1 MNKSEYMKL
10 WRKNNAQ
17 KVKDYNKKAVQ
28 DYSEGKIY
36 RIQCNITGDN
46 YYGSTKEKYLS
57 RRLSRHRHYVDEID
71 KGSKIGKCTSYDIIK
86 RGDYKIILVEKYPC
100 ETKYELE
107 KRERYYI
114 ENNDC
119 VNKIVPT
126 RTTKEKREAEP
137 EKTKE
142 KKKKWNEKRAIK
154 KKNTKYICETCNVEI
169 QLSNKK
175 KHEGRKIHLEKK
187 GVSRRP
193 ETHFC
198 TTCNYEMTYDNKIRH
213 EKTKRHLDNL

>member
-1 MNKSEYMKL
+1 
-10 WRKNNAQ
+10 
-17 KVKDYNKKAVQ
+17 V
-28 DYSEGKIY
+28 
-36 RIQCNITGDN
+36 
-46 YYGSTKEKYLS
+46 
-57 RRLSRHRHYVDEID
+57 
-71 KGSKIGKCTSYDIIK
+71 
-86 RGDYKIILVEKYPC
+86 LVENYPC
-100 ETKYELE
+100 NSKDEL
-107 KRERYYI
+107 KARERYYI

-119 VNKIVPT
+119 VNINVPT
-126 RTTKEKREAEP
+126 ITTKEKIEAEP

-142 KKKKWNEKRAIK
+142 MKKKWNEKRAIK

-175 KHEGRKIHLEKK
+175 KHENRKIHLEKK

-198 TTCNYEMTYDNKIRH
+198 TTCNYEMKYDSKIRH

>member
-1 MNKSEYMKL
+1 MNKSEYGKL
-10 WRKNNAQ
+10 WRKNNPQ
-17 KVKDYNKKAVQ
+17 KVKDYNKNAVQ
-28 DYSEGKIY
+28 DYSQGKIY

-57 RRLSRHRHYVDEID
+57 RRLSRHRRYVDEID
-71 KGSKIGKCTSYDIIK
+71 KDGKKGKCTSYDIIK
-86 RGDYKIILVEKYPC
+86 RGNYQIILVETYPC
-100 ETKYELE
+100 KTKYELE
-107 KRERYYI
+107 SRERYYI

-119 VNKIVPT
+119 VNKNVPT
-126 RTTKEKREAEP
+126 RTVKEKREAEP

-142 KKKKWNEKRAIK
+142 IDKQRNAITAVKR
-154 KKNTKYICETCNVEI
+154 KNTKYFCETCQIEI

-175 KHEGRKIHLEKK
+175 KHEKRKIHLEKK

-198 TTCNYEMTYDNKIRH
+198 TTCNYEMKYDSKIRH

>member
-1 MNKSEYMKL
+1 MDKSEYMKL

-28 DYSEGKIY
+28 DYSQGKIY

-57 RRLSRHRHYVDEID
+57 RRLSRHRRYVDEID
-71 KGSKIGKCTSYDIIK
+71 KDCKKGKCTSYDIIK
-86 RGDYKIILVEKYPC
+86 RGDYQIILVETYPC
-100 ETKYELE
+100 KTKYELE
-107 KRERYYI
+107 SRERYYI

-142 KKKKWNEKRAIK
+142 NNKKWYANRAK
-154 KKNTKYICETCNVEI
+154 VKTKYFCETCQIEM
-169 QLSNKK
+169 QLRNKND
-175 KHEGRKIHLEKK
+175 HEKTKLHLEKK

-198 TTCNYEMTYDNKIRH
+198 TTCNYEMKYDSKICH